1 MDKFID
7 NIALYTTVNANLGL
21 YSTITIGDWKFLRE
35 AILWDTFDSTLGYY
49 CDIADEILEAIL
61 DSLNNREGYNNA
73 KRKIVLITCEL
84 RYREL
89 KNLY

>member
-7 NIALYTTVNANLGL
+7 NIALYTTINADSGV

-35 AILWDTFDSTLGYY
+35 AIIWDTFNSTSRYY
-49 CDIADEILEAIL
+49 CDIADEILNATL
-61 DSLNNREGYNNA
+61 DSLNSRDDYNNA
-73 KRKIVLITCEL
+73 KRKIALITCEL